1 MRVLAI
7 GDVVG
12 EPGRSALARVLPS
25 LREELSPSLVV
36 VNAENA
42 AGGLGI
48 TRKLFDE
55 IRGYGAD
62 VITTGNHIWAKR
74 EARGFVEDCP
84 ELLIPANLSTVGN
97 PGHRLFV
104 KDEVAVFQ
112 LVGRLFMNPLVDDP
126 FATADQ
132 ILESIKA
139 RIILVDFHA
148 EATSEKGALAHHLD
162 GRVSAVYGTHTH
174 VQTSDERVLPGG
186 TGFISDIGM
195 AGSWDSIIGVK
206 KEEVLKTFRTGFGGR
221 AKPARGNPVLEGAVF
236 DVDEKTGKC
245 VSVERIRRFP

>member
-1 MRVLAI
+1 MRVLAV

-12 EPGRSALARVLPS
+12 EPGRLALAGVLPS

-48 TRKLFDE
+48 TRKLVEE

-62 VITTGNHIWAKR
+62 VITTGNHIWAR
-74 EARGFVEDCP
+74 DEAREFVEDCP
-84 ELLIPANLSTVGN
+84 ELLVPANLSAVGN

-104 KDEVAVFQ
+104 RDGIAVFQ

-126 FATADQ
+126 FSVADRMLENLRVRV
-132 ILESIKA
+132 ILI
-139 RIILVDFHA
+139 DFHA
-148 EATSEKGALAHHLD
+148 EATSEKGALAWHLD
-162 GRVSAVYGTHTH
+162 GRVSAVFGTHTH

-186 TGFISDIGM
+186 TGFISDLGM
-195 AGSWDSIIGVK
+195 AGSWNGIIGVN
-206 KEEVLKTFRTGFGGR
+206 KEDVLRTFRTGFGGR
-221 AKPARGNPVLEGAVF
+221 AKPASGSPVLEGAVF
-236 DVDEKTGKC
+236 VIDDETGKC
-245 VSVERIRRFP
+245 LSVERIRRFL